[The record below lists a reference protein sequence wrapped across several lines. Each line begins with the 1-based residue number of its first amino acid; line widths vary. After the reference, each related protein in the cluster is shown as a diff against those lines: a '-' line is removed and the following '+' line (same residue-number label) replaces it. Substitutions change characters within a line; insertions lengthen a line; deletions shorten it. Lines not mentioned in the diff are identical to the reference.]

1 MSIFKTFTHI
11 NAEAKI
17 VLLFQSITM
26 SLGAVV
32 QFYAM
37 DETEMRRYPEVKA
50 DTNEIISHFSR
61 ICAGLY
67 KWIRSNN
74 DRIEELKDVIQ
85 RWLDIDTIK
94 IQDSNVAKTDIDD
107 MQSLH
112 EVWRTFSNYHSFF
125 NFGIV
130 EQAIDITD
138 YKEGKD
144 NMKKYKTV
152 FSNYLKRKVTQC
164 PSRIGMKGN
173 NHKVII
179 VKLDNAF
186 SGCRMEHLQ
195 LLGKEICR
203 VLGMKEKI
211 QVEGVIKGSYCVT
224 FHLYKSA
231 VPHGFYLVES
241 QLEILKDFRCLM
253 AKILNIECGSMM
265 YIVNEET
272 GTLAFVRAV
281 I

>member
-1 MSIFKTFTHI
+1 
-11 NAEAKI
+11 
-17 VLLFQSITM
+17 M
-26 SLGAVV
+26 SLGAVI

-37 DETEMRRYPEVKA
+37 DENEMRWYPEVKA
-50 DTNEIISHFSR
+50 DTNEIISHYFR
-61 ICAGLY
+61 ICDGLY

-74 DRIEELKDVIQ
+74 NHIEELKDVIQ
-85 RWLDIDTIK
+85 RWLDIGIIK

-130 EQAIDITD
+130 EQAIDIMD

-144 NMKKYKTV
+144 NIENYKTV

-164 PSRIGMKGN
+164 PSSIGMKGN
-173 NHKVII
+173 NHKVIK

-203 VLGMKEKI
+203 VLGVKEKI
-211 QVEGVIKGSYCVT
+211 QVEGVIKGSYYVT
-224 FHLYKSA
+224 FHLLKSV
-231 VPHGFYLVES
+231 VPHGFYLVDS
-241 QLEILKDFRCLM
+241 QLETLKDFRCLT
-253 AKILNIECGSMM
+253 AKILSIECGSVK

-281 I
+281 NFFLNTNELM

>member
-1 MSIFKTFTHI
+1 
-11 NAEAKI
+11 
-17 VLLFQSITM
+17 M

-37 DETEMRRYPEVKA
+37 DETEMRRYPEIMA
-50 DTNEIISHFSR
+50 DTNEIISHYST
-61 ICAGLY
+61 ICGGLY
-67 KWIRSNN
+67 KWIKSNN
-74 DRIEELKDVIQ
+74 DRIKELKDVIR
-85 RWLDIDTIK
+85 RWLDINTIK
-94 IQDSNVAKTDIDD
+94 TQDSNVAKADIDG
-107 MQSLH
+107 MQSIH

-138 YKEGKD
+138 YEEGKD
-144 NMKKYKTV
+144 NMKNYKTV

-164 PSRIGMKGN
+164 PSSIGMKGN

-179 VKLDNAF
+179 VKLDKAF
-186 SGCRMEHLQ
+186 SDCRMEHLQ
-195 LLGKEICR
+195 LLGRKICGVLEVKEN
-203 VLGMKEKI
+203 I

-224 FHLYKSA
+224 FHLFKSA
-231 VPHGFYLVES
+231 VPRGFYLMDN
-241 QLEILKDFRCLM
+241 QLETLKDFRCLT
-253 AKILNIECGSMM
+253 AKILSIECGSVK